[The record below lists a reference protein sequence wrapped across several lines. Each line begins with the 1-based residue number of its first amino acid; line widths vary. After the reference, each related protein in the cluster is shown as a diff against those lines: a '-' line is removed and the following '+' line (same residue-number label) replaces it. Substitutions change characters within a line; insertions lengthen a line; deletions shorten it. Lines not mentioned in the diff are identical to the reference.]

1 MRKSGVPNFADEAE
15 KDALDDELEDLL
27 RNSDDMLRSNS
38 NQRSIDFG
46 ACPHRLKCRD
56 CGREEFFDFD
66 EIQGKLSFVP
76 RLCPA
81 CGNNLRGQ
89 FEVMFWNWIASTRN
103 QLKAGAFKSEVTSWG
118 FFVLSIILGCA
129 PTVLLYFGLFADE
142 QYGKAQMTCIA
153 LATICLLVAQ
163 RSSIQAERKRKKRD
177 SLTLNDFLASEYP
190 FKD

>member
-1 MRKSGVPNFADEAE
+1 MKKRGVPNFADETE
-15 KDALDDELEDLL
+15 NDALDAELEHLL

-38 NQRSIDFG
+38 SQRSIDFG

-66 EIQGKLSFVP
+66 EVQGKLCYVP

-103 QLKAGAFKSEVTSWG
+103 QLRASAFKSEVTSWG
-118 FFVLSIILGCA
+118 LFVFSIIVGCA
-129 PTVLLYFGLFADE
+129 PTILLYFGSFTDV
-142 QYGKAQMTCIA
+142 QYGKAQLIFIPIA
-153 LATICLLVAQ
+153 FICLLLACHC
-163 RSSIQAERKRKKRD
+163 SIGAERKRKKRV